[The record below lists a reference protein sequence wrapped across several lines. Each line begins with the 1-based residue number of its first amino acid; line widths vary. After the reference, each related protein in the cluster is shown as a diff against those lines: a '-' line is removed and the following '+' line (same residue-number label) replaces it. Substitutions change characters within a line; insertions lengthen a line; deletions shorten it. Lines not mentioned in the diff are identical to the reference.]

1 MGALLSQ
8 SFNPETDVGDL
19 KGKVILVTGGKYVGF
34 SGGFLYSLTSNS
46 SGIGFATIQHLARL
60 GAKVY
65 MGARNKDKA
74 LEAIQR
80 LKHEGLG
87 PGYGEVVWLDVN
99 LSDPR
104 RAKKAAEDFMVRET
118 KLDVLG
124 ELPGCLESVLLH
136 WLTYDNVP
144 VNNAAVFV

>member
-1 MGALLSQ
+1 MGALFSQ

-19 KGKVILVTGGKYVGF
+19 KGKVILITGGKYVGF
-34 SGGFLYSLTSNS
+34 SRGLLDSLTLNS
-46 SGIGFATIQHLARL
+46 SGIGFATIRHLARL

-65 MGARNKDKA
+65 MGARNKDEA

-87 PGYGEVVWLDVN
+87 PGYGEVVWLEVN

-104 RAKKAAEDFMVRET
+104 RSKKAAEEFMARES

-124 ELPGCLESVLLH
+124 ELFGSLLSGS
-136 WLTYDNVP
+136 P
-144 VNNAAVFV
+144 FVD